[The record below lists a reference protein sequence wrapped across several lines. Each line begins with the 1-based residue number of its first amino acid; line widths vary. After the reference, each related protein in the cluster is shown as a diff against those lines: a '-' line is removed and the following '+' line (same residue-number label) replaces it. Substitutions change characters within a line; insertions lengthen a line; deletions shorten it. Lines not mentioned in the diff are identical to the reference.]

1 MLRAALKGVCC
12 NTIENCLPTKKL
24 SHYRTKLIDCYF
36 VLKTYDV
43 NCDKHLTQPS
53 FYMLNSKLVHLRH
66 FSLNLLQIMT
76 TLNLTFAT
84 FSANISKK
92 AEFTE
97 KLLIRKMFRRSICF
111 QITLDP

>member
-1 MLRAALKGVCC
+1 MLRTALKGVCC

-36 VLKTYDV
+36 VIKTYDV
-43 NCDKHLTQPS
+43 NCEKYVAQPS
-53 FYMLNSKLVHLRH
+53 FYIINSKLVHLRH
-66 FSLNLLQIMT
+66 FSSNLLQMEGVFLMT
-76 TLNLTFAT
+76 MNLTFAR

-97 KLLIRKMFRRSICF
+97 KLLA
-111 QITLDP
+111 